1 MAKNYLGAR
10 RNITTTALSAFFP
23 FTSSF
28 QRFDKSGVWLG
39 IDSNNIPIIKDIF
52 SIKSSTNTGVIF
64 GIFSGNFFITILLPL
79 LIIAF
84 LIYEYSEDRHISY
97 LLIIV
102 GLFGNL
108 LDRVVRGFVV
118 DFIYIPVVEKYNIF
132 LFNFADLYLVLGVI
146 LGLIYLIKK
155 GHKK

>member
-1 MAKNYLGAR
+1 MNKITDIKKIIIVLVLVFLDQISKYFFYGKN
-10 RNITTTALSAFFP
+10 IE
-23 FTSSF
+23 
-28 QRFDKSGVWLG
+28 
-39 IDSNNIPIIKDIF
+39 IIKDIF
-52 SIKSSTNTGVIF
+52 IIKSSTNTGVIF
-64 GIFSGNFFITILLPL
+64 GIFSGNFFITIFLPL

-97 LLIIV
+97 LFIIV

-108 LDRVVRGFVV
+108 LDRIIRGFVV

-132 LFNFADLYLVLGVI
+132 LFNLADLYLVLGVI
-146 LGLIYLIKK
+146 LGLVYLIKK